1 MADQRVNVK
10 VTTQGAGKAKTELKG
25 VEGAISK
32 MGKAVGIAS
41 AAYFGARGLING
53 FSAVIKL
60 AGEQEK
66 AEKKLEVALG
76 KRSQALLD
84 QASAL
89 QQVTTFGDE
98 AIIGVQSSIAA
109 FLDSEDQIK
118 KATAATLDM
127 AVAMGMDL
135 KSSGDLI
142 AKTLGSSTNALAR
155 YGIEV
160 TGAVGSTERLESLTE
175 NVARLFGGQAK
186 AQADTMSGAIEQ
198 MSNAVG
204 DAGEAIGTL
213 LAPVVISVAKA
224 FKTASEVVGAFFR
237 NLSPPDFD
245 EIIENL
251 KSVNAEVEIIS
262 QMERLKLTSELI
274 DVNNELIKLG
284 ESETSLADVSE
295 RTKTITGDLAHQQER
310 LARFTLEG
318 NHATVGF
325 INTLISRMQE
335 EAQEVVQVGELI
347 TKRQKLQET
356 INALDESQTASIE
369 TTKKEVEVNKELGQA
384 FETTLELRRV
394 DKDAILGVDEAY
406 QNFTA
411 TQKAKLANQIA
422 ESGMT
427 ARLIDQYPELAK
439 ALGLVNDK
447 AKQGN
452 NIWENF
458 SDNLEQAG
466 ANAIFAAS
474 SITSTED
481 ALFTAEIAAKK
492 AAIAF
497 ISAEIQKAVS
507 AYISSTIIAAGPAAP
522 FVAAGAIAAGA
533 AFGSLMGSAIERME
547 FAALGTDQIVNKPTL
562 FMTGERG
569 AERVQVT
576 PLQGPNINGPQGLTI
591 NFNGPITD
599 QGYVRDFIL
608 PEIER
613 TVGGGLA

>member
-25 VEGAISK
+25 VDGAISK

-356 INALDESQTASIE
+356 INALDESQTTSID

-411 TQKAKLANQIA
+411 TQKTKLANQIA

-439 ALGLVNDK
+439 ALGLVNDEK
-447 AKQGN
+447 KKSKSLTDD
-452 NIWENF
+452 NISAIKSWAFALN
-458 SDNLEQAG
+458 SAAQINRDKSH
-466 ANAIFAAS
+466 ANALFAKRAAQLEAIVNTAS
-474 SITSTED
+474 AMTEVLPNVPLSI
-481 ALFTAEIAAKK
+481 AMGVL
-492 AAIAF
+492 
-497 ISAEIQKAVS
+497 
-507 AYISSTIIAAGPAAP
+507 
-522 FVAAGAIAAGA
+522 GAIQVAKIE
-533 AFGSLMGSAIERME
+533 SAT
-547 FAALGTDQIVNKPTL
+547 FA
-562 FMTGERG
+562 RG
-569 AERVQVT
+569 GDFVTSGPRNILVGDNPGGRERVQIT
-576 PLQGPNINGPQGLTI
+576 PLSSPNFDGPQG
-591 NFNGPITD
+591 GITLNISAPLVD
-599 QGYVRDFIL
+599 
-608 PEIER
+608 E
-613 TVGGGLA
+613 TVIDHIIPAIHKAQRMSLA